1 MSERARC
8 RASWDRNC
16 GEKRGHMKE
25 ASEKESEGGEEA
37 VVKERKQEAESRLA
51 SHVRPPRWVGGDQF
65 SSRGGEV

>member
-1 MSERARC
+1 MSERARY
-8 RASWDRNC
+8 RASWGRN

-37 VVKERKQEAESRLA
+37 VVKERKQEAKSRLA

-65 SSRGGEV
+65 RSRRGEV